1 MTESEHRS
9 IVADRIS
16 VILGDAGVPFER
28 VAHDAAKSADEAA
41 KLRGTPLEIGGKS
54 LVMKTD
60 RRGFIVLALRGSDAV
75 FNRALRKHLDI
86 RRYRFAT
93 LEELDEL
100 TGLTPGCVP
109 PFGFPIFDM
118 PLYVDAGL
126 ASADRIA
133 FTAGSHTDS
142 IVMATADWISA
153 AKPADVFAFAR
164 AR

>member
-1 MTESEHRS
+1 MN
-9 IVADRIS
+9 VGDRIS
-16 VILGDAGVPFER
+16 VLLSEAEVAFER
-28 VAHDAAKSADEAA
+28 IAHAPAKSADEAA
-41 KLRGTPLEIGGKS
+41 KFRGTPLEIGGKS

-75 FNRALRKHLDI
+75 FNRALRKHLGI

-93 LEELDEL
+93 LEELDTL

-109 PFGFPIFDM
+109 PFGRPVFDM

-126 ASADRIA
+126 ANAARIA

-142 IVMATADWISA
+142 IVMRTADWLAA
-153 AKPADVFAFAR
+153 AKPADVFPFSR
-164 AR
+164 DR